1 MPERRIVDTNVP
13 IAANGHAD
21 RASVA
26 CITECSRRLRQLMQ
40 FGILVL
46 DDQWLIL
53 GEYMKN
59 LRSQGQ
65 PGIGDAFLRWVLTNQ
80 MNPSRCEQV
89 SISTGSGGF
98 PVVPDSLLDFDP
110 SDKKFVALSLA
121 HPDQP
126 AILNATDTDWWHFR
140 DELAAAGVVVEFL
153 CPALMSETR
162 KFNG

>member
-1 MPERRIVDTNVP
+1 
-13 IAANGHAD
+13 
-21 RASVA
+21 
-26 CITECSRRLRQLMQ
+26 MQ